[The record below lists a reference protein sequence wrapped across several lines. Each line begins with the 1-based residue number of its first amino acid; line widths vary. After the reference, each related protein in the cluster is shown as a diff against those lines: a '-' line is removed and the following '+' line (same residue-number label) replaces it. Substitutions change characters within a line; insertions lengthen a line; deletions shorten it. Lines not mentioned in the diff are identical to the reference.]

1 MPQSQGMN
9 AESPSLLADDPIEL
23 GDRIIQDARWQR
35 ELSRFVTT
43 TQRHFVWQSEFF
55 QKLHS
60 MGHAGAFANGM
71 ITLLMGSWIVSFHNI
86 WTGVPVILTLIG
98 WGYILKSAAIF
109 VYPQWNLRSM
119 GNVEHSPKLKFRIA
133 GMALLGVGV
142 TIALSIAFGQY
153 S

>member
-1 MPQSQGMN
+1 M
-9 AESPSLLADDPIEL
+9 AESIAMFASINFTIV
-23 GDRIIQDARWQR
+23 G
-35 ELSRFVTT
+35 LSHICQVQAWR
-43 TQRHFVWQSEFF
+43 EFF